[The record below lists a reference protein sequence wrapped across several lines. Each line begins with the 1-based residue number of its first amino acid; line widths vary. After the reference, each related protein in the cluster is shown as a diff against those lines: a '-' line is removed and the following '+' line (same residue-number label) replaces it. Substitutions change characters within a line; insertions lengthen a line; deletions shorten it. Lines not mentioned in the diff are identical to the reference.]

1 MLGRFLGSELA
12 AVALRALGRLR
23 KKEDLDSDE
32 EYAVERLCSW
42 LLRVGGADPLLD
54 EVLDETQREFLL
66 SYRLPEA
73 EADSTPGGR
82 QRLRNRQYILPER
95 LPRNASSAAAP
106 TGNGGGS
113 GVNSAGG
120 SGSLPSLP
128 EGSACGCETPGRGC
142 SEDAEAINDPALQEQ
157 LQRLEDWESFD
168 VFRLAEVT
176 GRRPLQA
183 VTLGLLRRRGLL
195 ARLCLPEERV
205 RSFLSDVEE
214 AYHPHNPYHNSSHAA
229 DVTQAL
235 GAMLAADDFASQL
248 SDLEQLAVIVSAAIH
263 DVGHPGVNNDFLIRT
278 QSEAAVA
285 YNDQSINENMHAA
298 AGFKLLAKKENNFLS
313 RLPAEDFRAVRRLI
327 IRIIL
332 STDMA
337 KHHDSVE
344 DFTASLRLWGPDLR
358 AWAPDKRVVAL
369 QLLVHAADISNPARP
384 LRFSSQWGRKVH
396 EEFFAQGD
404 KESALGLPV
413 SAICDRGRASVP
425 QSQLTFIE
433 YVVRPCFSALA
444 EFAPNFVARV
454 QPHIDEAQRFWRR
467 QQLQEEQA
475 AAGASPAGR
484 AADAAVGRGGE
495 AAAAGGEAA
504 AAAAAAAPP
513 AAGAAAGDAV
523 TPVAQRLQ
531 QKGPLTNW

>member
-12 AVALRALGRLR
+12 AVALRALSRLR
-23 KKEDLDSDE
+23 KKEDLDADE

-42 LLRVGGADPLLD
+42 LSRVGGADPLLD

-73 EADSTPGGR
+73 EADSTPGSR
-82 QRLRNRQYILPER
+82 QRSRNRQYILPER
-95 LPRNASSAAAP
+95 LPRNAASGAGSGA
-106 TGNGGGS
+106 GS
-113 GVNSAGG
+113 GVNSAAG
-120 SGSLPSLP
+120 SGSLPALQ
-128 EGSACGCETPGRGC
+128 EGNSCGCETPGRGC
-142 SEDAEAINDPALQEQ
+142 SEDAEAANDPALQEQ
-157 LQRLEDWESFD
+157 LQALEDWEAFD
-168 VFRLAEVT
+168 VFRLAELT
-176 GRRPLQA
+176 GGRPLQA
-183 VTLGLLRRRGLL
+183 VALGLLRRRGLL
-195 ARLCLPEERV
+195 SRLCLPEERV
-205 RSFLSDVEE
+205 RSFLADVEE

-248 SDLEQLAVIVSAAIH
+248 SDLEQLAVIIAAAIH

-313 RLPAEDFRAVRRLI
+313 RLPAEDFRAVRRLV

-337 KHHDSVE
+337 RHHDSVE

-358 AWAPDKRVVAL
+358 AWAPDKRAVAL

-444 EFAPNFVARV
+444 EFAPNFVSRV
-454 QPHIDEAQRFWRR
+454 QPHIDSAQRYWR
-467 QQLQEEQA
+467 QQQQQEEQA
-475 AAGASPAGR
+475 AAAAFSPGGAARAAADRGAGS
-484 AADAAVGRGGE
+484 AGGADAA
-495 AAAAGGEAA
+495 
-504 AAAAAAAPP
+504 AP
-513 AAGAAAGDAV
+513 AVAGAAGQDAV
-523 TPVAQRLQ
+523 TPVARRAQHA
-531 QKGPLTNW
+531 GPPWIE

>member
-12 AVALRALGRLR
+12 AVALRALNRLR

-42 LLRVGGADPLLD
+42 LSRVGGADPLLD

-82 QRLRNRQYILPER
+82 QRSRNRQYILPER
-95 LPRNASSAAAP
+95 QPRNAAGS
-106 TGNGGGS
+106 GGGS
-113 GVNSAGG
+113 GANSAAG
-120 SGSLPSLP
+120 SGTLPSLP
-128 EGSACGCETPGRGC
+128 LLPEGSGCGCETPGRGC
-142 SEDAEAINDPALQEQ
+142 SEDAEADKDPALQEQ
-157 LQRLEDWESFD
+157 LQALEDWEAFD
-168 VFRLAEVT
+168 VFRLAELT
-176 GRRPLQA
+176 GGRPLQA
-183 VTLGLLRRRGLL
+183 VSLGLLRRRGLL

-205 RSFLSDVEE
+205 RSFLADVEE

-235 GAMLAADDFASQL
+235 GAMLAADDFASHL
-248 SDLEQLAVIVSAAIH
+248 SDLEQLAVIVAAAIH

-313 RLPAEDFRAVRRLI
+313 RLPGEDFRAVRRLV

-337 KHHDSVE
+337 RHHDSVE

-404 KESALGLPV
+404 KESALGLSV

-454 QPHIDEAQRFWRR
+454 QPHIDSAQQYWR
-467 QQLQEEQA
+467 QQQLRE
-475 AAGASPAGR
+475 
-484 AADAAVGRGGE
+484 
-495 AAAAGGEAA
+495 EAA
-504 AAAAAAAPP
+504 AAAGPACRPGVAADAAADPGAGPAVGAAP
-513 AAGAAAGDAV
+513 AAAGTAAGDA
-523 TPVAQRLQ
+523 TPPAAQRAQ
-531 QKGPLTNW
+531 HAGPRSDW